1 MGSRNFSNNT
11 VLHEQLE
18 LLPSNMEA
26 GYTPADINMAD
37 MTAEDITNQAYDDCA
52 HIRHDVEQACAAFN
66 DTKACAIELS
76 IENGYHEGFK
86 IVGFWREPLPTKDR
100 EAALN
105 TDALVTNILQL
116 AYAKLYLMLGDDEI
130 IDPDTITRI
139 GHILR
144 AMCAEVADDYD
155 LGRLHYVNNNNLQV
169 HVAAVIMQSDKI
181 DHQLQMLSRETPLPL
196 RFTGRETA
204 EQTREI
210 IRAAIENVINYQTM
224 TYGIYKYESQELDIA
239 HAAAIKI
246 AKEHGLSGV

>member
-18 LLPSNMEA
+18 LLPSDMEA

-37 MTAEDITNQAYDDCA
+37 MTEEDITNQAYDDCA
-52 HIRHDVEQACAAFN
+52 YIRHDVEQACAAFN

-76 IENGYHEGFK
+76 VENGYHEGFK
-86 IVGFWREPLPTKDR
+86 IVGLWREPLPTKDR
-100 EAALN
+100 EAELD

-116 AYAKLYLMLGDDEI
+116 AYAKIGDMVADNEGQI
-130 IDPDTITRI
+130 MGTRVAYT
-139 GHILR
+139 LQ
-144 AMCAEVADDYD
+144 AMAAEVENDYD
-155 LGRLHYVNNNNLQV
+155 LAPLYYINNSNFQTHVDEVILQGSKV
-169 HVAAVIMQSDKI
+169 YR
-181 DHQLQMLSRETPLPL
+181 QLQMLSRETPLPL

-204 EQTREI
+204 EQTREL
-210 IRAAIENVINYQTM
+210 IRAAIEKVVNYQTM
-224 TYGIYKYESQELDIA
+224 TDVIYKYESQELDIA

>member
-18 LLPSNMEA
+18 LLPSDMEA

-66 DTKACAIELS
+66 DTNACAIELS
-76 IENGYHEGFK
+76 VENGYHEGFK
-86 IVGFWREPLPTKDR
+86 IVGLWREPLPTKDR
-100 EAALN
+100 EAALD

-116 AYAKLYLMLGDDEI
+116 AYAKIGD
-130 IDPDTITRI
+130 
-139 GHILR
+139 
-144 AMCAEVADDYD
+144 MVADDEGQIMGTRVAYILQAMTAEVENDYD
-155 LGRLHYVNNNNLQV
+155 LAPLYYINNSNFQAHVDEVILQGSKV
-169 HVAAVIMQSDKI
+169 YR
-181 DHQLQMLSRETPLPL
+181 QLQMLSRETPLPL

-204 EQTREI
+204 EQTCEL

-224 TYGIYKYESQELDIA
+224 TDVIYKYESQELDIA
-239 HAAAIKI
+239 NAAAIKI

>member
-18 LLPSNMEA
+18 LLPSDMEA

-66 DTKACAIELS
+66 DTKACAIELGV
-76 IENGYHEGFK
+76 ENGYHEGFK
-86 IVGFWREPLPTKDR
+86 IVGAWREPLPTKDR
-100 EAALN
+100 EAALD

-116 AYAKLYLMLGDDEI
+116 AYAKIGD
-130 IDPDTITRI
+130 
-139 GHILR
+139 
-144 AMCAEVADDYD
+144 MVADDEGQIMGTRVAYILQAMAAEVENDYD
-155 LGRLHYVNNNNLQV
+155 LAPLYYINNSNFQAHVDKVILQGSKV
-169 HVAAVIMQSDKI
+169 YR
-181 DHQLQMLSRETPLPL
+181 QLQMLSRETPLPL

-204 EQTREI
+204 EQTREL
-210 IRAAIENVINYQTM
+210 IRAAIENVINHQTM
-224 TYGIYKYESQELDIA
+224 TDGIHKYESHELDIA

>member
-18 LLPSNMEA
+18 LLPSDMEA

-66 DTKACAIELS
+66 DTNACAIELS
-76 IENGYHEGFK
+76 VENGYHEGFK
-86 IVGFWREPLPTKDR
+86 IVGLWREPLPTKDR
-100 EAALN
+100 EAALD

-116 AYAKLYLMLGDDEI
+116 AYAKIGD
-130 IDPDTITRI
+130 
-139 GHILR
+139 
-144 AMCAEVADDYD
+144 MVADDEGQIMGTRVAHILQAMTAEVENDYD
-155 LGRLHYVNNNNLQV
+155 LAPLYYINNSNFQAHVDEVILQGSKV
-169 HVAAVIMQSDKI
+169 YR
-181 DHQLQMLSRETPLPL
+181 QLQMLSRETPLPL

-204 EQTREI
+204 EQTREL
-210 IRAAIENVINYQTM
+210 IRAAIENVINHQTM
-224 TYGIYKYESQELDIA
+224 TDGMYMYESQELDIA
-239 HAAAIKI
+239 NAAAIKI